1 MDQSKEIFYDKE
13 KKFLLYLLIY
23 ISRFFMTDEEIVIF
37 DLFVHNEC
45 LYLEKDITNCVNINE
60 QKTRSILAKFLKE
73 RFIIEVQKK
82 KNNEKG
88 SSYQTYYCLNNYIVH
103 VIDFKIKQ
111 MEIEIQKTKNDSDVY
126 ICTACK
132 TKYSQMDAQ
141 MLPLDPYDAHFLCIC
156 NSKLELIDKEDDN
169 DEQIYN
175 KYTKYLNILKEYTE
189 KLKNYFIPVYTEK
202 FNRNVLNSMLPS
214 DRLSLNALNRTKT
227 TPSSDVSVTNHS
239 SQISKLN
246 QYNSKGERNEDSKY
260 LQKEKE
266 ESINDNCSSVIRNT
280 KKIKICMNTKNKLPL
295 KKKIL
300 NDDKEDSRS
309 NLETEN
315 RIVTDINEF
324 IEQENNITHFQ
335 KTDTANGVFKEN
347 TTNGSIHKKELMK
360 TIPEEEKHDDPMECP
375 RFFIQKFKKDFTLLE
390 AQKLQQEMS
399 QEEFERFVE
408 LQETYLDYL

>member
-1 MDQSKEIFYDKE
+1 MDRSKEIFYDKE

-73 RFIIEVQKK
+73 QFIIEVQKK

-88 SSYQTYYCLNNYIVH
+88 SNYQTYYCLNNYIVH

-111 MEIEIQKTKNDSDVY
+111 MEIEIQKTKNDSDLY
-126 ICTACK
+126 ICTHCK

-141 MLPLDPYDAHFLCIC
+141 MLPLDPYDAHFLCVC
-156 NSKLELIDKEDDN
+156 KNKLELIDKEDNN

-202 FNRNVLNSMLPS
+202 FNKSVFHSVVPS
-214 DRLSLNALNRTKT
+214 DRLSLNSLQNIS
-227 TPSSDVSVTNHS
+227 TPSTDNSVTNHS
-239 SQISKLN
+239 SQLSKTHP
-246 QYNSKGERNEDSKY
+246 YNKKGESIEKSKY
-260 LQKEKE
+260 LQKEKD
-266 ESINDNCSSVIRNT
+266 ESVNDNSSSVIRNT
-280 KKIKICMNTKNKLPL
+280 KKIKICMNPKNKLTL
-295 KKKIL
+295 KKKIMHEPKETTNHI
-300 NDDKEDSRS
+300 NDEK
-309 NLETEN
+309 T
-315 RIVTDINEF
+315 IKDINEF
-324 IEQENNITHFQ
+324 IEEENHMDHFQ
-335 KTDTANGVFKEN
+335 KKNTNGVCREKSP
-347 TTNGSIHKKELMK
+347 NGLTYKKEK
-360 TIPEEEKHDDPMECP
+360 TQSIPEDEKHEHPIDYP
-375 RFFIQKFKKDFTLLE
+375 RFFIQKFKKEFTLLE
-390 AQKLQQEMS
+390 AQKLQQDMS
-399 QEEFERFVE
+399 QDEFERFVE